1 MPLYNVH
8 LYREMKL
15 YFPKIDA
22 DSPETAAEFARQQ
35 PTHNAQSIDECDGND
50 TAALVDV
57 VVVSGDEGMSKP
69 DPRIF
74 QIALDRLGV
83 TAPQAVMVGDSWATD
98 ITGATRAGIRAVWFN
113 PRARPMPAKP
123 EAVAEIRSLTPVSV
137 VLPVILPAP

>member
-57 VVVSGDEGMSKP
+57 VGDDEFIQSRIVDFPAEPDLAAILQYAVDTEEGNWDDGTGKP
-69 DPRIF
+69 EWLTEARR
-74 QIALDRLGV
+74 ALDIIHGRKKSSSDNE
-83 TAPQAVMVGDSWATD
+83 A
-98 ITGATRAGIRAVWFN
+98 
-113 PRARPMPAKP
+113 AK
-123 EAVAEIRSLTPVSV
+123 
-137 VLPVILPAP
+137 